1 MKRKALLQQ
10 LVLSLLI
17 MMPLTSFGYTPQKE
31 TLHYNIMYK
40 WGLINKKAG
49 SVEIKT
55 TPSSSKKEF
64 NALLTGATAKWADRF
79 YVVRDTL
86 RGTINTTT
94 FLPSYY
100 EKIANE
106 GGDYDHD
113 KLVYHRQG
121 NSVTANTTRCHRG
134 KKDTEITCEEI
145 VHESTGLTLD
155 MLSAFYYMRCINY
168 PSMQKGE
175 TIQLY
180 VLSGSKKEVLKIH
193 YQGMETVTTNQTEQP
208 TYHITFTFT
217 TEGGK
222 VSSDNMDAWIST
234 DNNRI
239 PVLMEG
245 KLSVGK
251 IRAVYAQ

>member
-1 MKRKALLQQ
+1 
-10 LVLSLLI
+10 
-17 MMPLTSFGYTPQKE
+17 
-31 TLHYNIMYK
+31 
-40 WGLINKKAG
+40 
-49 SVEIKT
+49 
-55 TPSSSKKEF
+55 
-64 NALLTGATAKWADRF
+64 
-79 YVVRDTL
+79 
-86 RGTINTTT
+86 
-94 FLPSYY
+94 
-100 EKIANE
+100 
-106 GGDYDHD
+106 
-113 KLVYHRQG
+113 
-121 NSVTANTTRCHRG
+121 
-134 KKDTEITCEEI
+134 
-145 VHESTGLTLD
+145 
-155 MLSAFYYMRCINY
+155 MRCINY

-175 TIQLY
+175 TVQLY

-193 YQGMETVTTNQTEQP
+193 YQGMETVTTSQTEQP